1 MDKNINFDEARQ
13 SQLPFVELLINMGY
27 TYLSCAEVERQ
38 RDGNDSQFILTEI
51 ANKALMKINEY
62 EHDGITHKF
71 SEKDVADAVEELA
84 NLPLEGLIDTSKTV
98 YNMIMPT
105 SGGKTIKVFH
115 GGKTESKNFKYI
127 DFTHPEN
134 NDFHVTVEY
143 KAAGKMS
150 IRVDIVCFV
159 NGIPFAMIE
168 NKKSSQ
174 DVKVA
179 LNQHVRNQ
187 NPDHCP
193 KLFIYPQILV
203 GTNSKD
209 MRYGTTDTPAKFYA
223 KWKEKGTSLD
233 DQNTVARNLIAQA
246 IDFEIYTQLCN
257 DLNGSTKDHKQLL
270 ERTPTEQDRSVIALF
285 DKTRLLDLA
294 KNYILYDAG
303 KKKIMR
309 YQQYFAIKKI
319 LQRIE
324 QTEKTSNGQRRQGGI
339 VWHTQGSGKSLT
351 MVMFV
356 RALIEDP
363 TIINPRIIIV
373 TDRVDLDK
381 QINGTFENAGLKKNV
396 ERATSGEDLLKH
408 IKEKNSS
415 IITTLVHKFH
425 AAGKKRA
432 GFEDTDENIFVL
444 IDEGHRTQGGEANL
458 EMNKVLPNACYI
470 AFTGTPLLKN
480 EQSANKFGSFIDKY
494 TIDDALA
501 DEIVLPL
508 IYEGRFVDLH
518 QDKEEIDR
526 LTERVTADLT
536 DSEKK
541 QLQKY
546 VETKIIKD
554 NPKRITEIA
563 YDIERHYLE
572 RFAGTGL
579 KAQIVAPSKYS
590 AILFQKY
597 FESTGKINTAIVISD
612 ENGIIDEEDDHKKTV
627 DQYLQNIKNKY
638 QSLKTY
644 EDDVTRSFVANEDGI
659 EMLIVVDK
667 LLTGFDAPRDTVLY
681 LAKELHDH
689 NLLQAIARVNRIFDN
704 PAYAKTSGFIIDYS
718 ENAENIHSAMEL
730 FGNYDQ
736 DDVHSALIDVTEK
749 INELEQNYGELHD
762 IFNGVAKDEEAYLQK
777 LSEETDRRIYYDALN
792 KFIKTFNE
800 CMTLQDFPQK
810 FPRVDLYRIELT
822 KYVELRKSANLR
834 YGESTDFSEHKL
846 ALIKIMDENI
856 KADEAEVLTKEIDIT
871 NRAEF
876 DKAIEEIGSTK
887 SQAEAIAA
895 QTERTI
901 SERFESDPIFY
912 TKFSQKISKILE
924 EMRQK
929 KLADI
934 DALRQLKLIKDDVLD
949 KKGDELPANIEKSE
963 AAAILYRNFED
974 ELREIIPSA
983 DAYEQIIIG
992 LSEVI
997 KQSTVIDWWKNF
1009 EIKRQIKNNI
1019 DDYLYDEVKVN
1030 MGFDLNSET
1039 IQMVIDSAIELA
1051 QYNTDEFNK

>member
-27 TYLSCAEVERQ
+27 TYLSCEEIEKQ
-38 RDGNDSQFILTEI
+38 REGNDSQFILTNI
-51 ANKALMKINEY
+51 ANKALMRINEY
-62 EHDGITHKF
+62 EHQGIIHKF
-71 SEKDVADAVEELA
+71 SEKDVNDAVEELA
-84 NLPLEGLIDTSKTV
+84 NLQLEGLLDTSKTV

-127 DFTHPEN
+127 DFARPQN
-134 NDFHVTVEY
+134 NDFHVTVEF
-143 KAAGKMS
+143 KASGKMS

-193 KLFIYPQILV
+193 KLFIYPQILI
-203 GTNSKD
+203 GTNGKD
-209 MRYGTTDTPAKFYA
+209 IRYGTTDTPAKFYA
-223 KWKEKGTSLD
+223 KWKEKTVSMD
-233 DQNTVARNLIAQA
+233 EQNNKAQQLISQA
-246 IDFEIYTQLCN
+246 IETETYTQICS
-257 DLNGSTKDHKQLL
+257 DLNGATKGHQQLL
-270 ERTPTEQDRSVIALF
+270 KRTPTEQDRSVIALF
-285 DKTRLLDLA
+285 DKARLLDLA
-294 KNYILYDAG
+294 KNFILYDAG
-303 KKKIMR
+303 KKKVMR

-319 LQRIE
+319 LARID
-324 QTEKTSNGQRRQGGI
+324 QKVRTPNGQRRQGGI

-363 TIINPRIIIV
+363 NITNPRIIIV

-381 QINGTFENAGLKKNV
+381 QIKGTFENAGLKKNV

-408 IKEKNSS
+408 IQKKNSS

-458 EMNKVLPNACYI
+458 EMNRVLPNACYI

-480 EQSANKFGSFIDKY
+480 EQSANKFGTFIDKY

-518 QDKEEIDR
+518 QDKQEIDKFFDR
-526 LTERVTADLT
+526 ISSGLSDN
-536 DSEKK
+536 DKK
-541 QLQKY
+541 QLQKHA
-546 VETKIIKD
+546 ETKIIRD
-554 NPKRITEIA
+554 NYKRINEIA
-563 YDIERHYLE
+563 YDIEKHYLE

-597 FESTGKINTAIVISD
+597 FETSGKIKTAIVISD
-612 ENGIIDEEDDHKKTV
+612 ENGIIDEEDDHKKSV
-627 DQYLQNIKNKY
+627 DQYLQKVKDKY
-638 QSLKTY
+638 QSLKSY
-644 EDDVTRSFVANEDGI
+644 EDDVTRSFVNNEDGI
-659 EMLIVVDK
+659 EILIVVDK

-704 PAYAKTSGFIIDYS
+704 PNYAKTSGFIIDYS

-736 DDVHSALIDVTEK
+736 EDVQSALIDVNQK

-762 IFNGVAKDEEAYLQK
+762 IFNGVAKDEEAYLQH
-777 LSEETDRRIYYDALN
+777 LEEESDRRIYYDSLN

-800 CMTLQDFPQK
+800 CMTLQDFAQK
-810 FPRVDLYRIELT
+810 FPRVELYRSELK

-834 YGESTDFSEHKL
+834 YGENTDFSEYKL

-871 NRAEF
+871 NRVEF
-876 DKAIEEIGSTK
+876 DEAIEELGTSK

-901 SERFESDPIFY
+901 TERFESDPIFY
-912 TKFSQKISKILE
+912 TRFSQKISKILE

-934 DALRQLKLIKDDVLD
+934 DALRQLKLIKDDVLN
-949 KKGDELPANIEKSE
+949 KRGDQLPAEIEKTE
-963 AAAILYRNFED
+963 AASILYRNFED
-974 ELREIIPSA
+974 ELA
-983 DAYEQIIIG
+983 
-992 LSEVI
+992 EVI
-997 KQSTVIDWWKNF
+997 PDENAFEKIILELTEVIRRSTVIDWWKNY
-1009 EIKRQIKNNI
+1009 EIKRQIKNNL

-1030 MGFDLNSET
+1030 MGYDLDSEV
-1039 IQMVIDSAIELA
+1039 IQMIIDGVIELA
-1051 QYNTDEFNK
+1051 QYNTEVFNK

>member
-13 SQLPFVELLINMGY
+13 SQLPFVELLVNMGY
-27 TYLSCAEVERQ
+27 AYMSCEEIEKQ
-38 RDGNDSQFILTEI
+38 RDGNDSQFILTGI
-51 ANKALMKINEY
+51 ANNALMRINKY
-62 EHDGITHKF
+62 EHGGTTHKF
-71 SEKDVADAVEELA
+71 SEKDVNDAVEELA
-84 NLPLEGLIDTSKTV
+84 NLQLEGLLDTSKTV

-127 DFTHPEN
+127 DFAHPEN

-143 KAAGKMS
+143 KASGKMS

-193 KLFIYPQILV
+193 KLFIYPQILI
-203 GTNSKD
+203 GTNGKD

-223 KWKEKGTSLD
+223 KWKEKTVPLD
-233 DQNTVARNLIAQA
+233 EQNNEVQQLISQA
-246 IDFEIYTQLCN
+246 IDTKTYTQICN
-257 DLNGSTKDHKQLL
+257 DLNGATKGHQQLL
-270 ERTPTEQDRSVIALF
+270 KRTPTEQDRSVIALF
-285 DKTRLLDLA
+285 DKARILDLA
-294 KNYILYDAG
+294 KNFILYDAG
-303 KKKIMR
+303 KKKVMR

-319 LQRIE
+319 LERIE
-324 QTEKTSNGQRRQGGI
+324 QKETTPNGQRRQGGI

-363 TIINPRIIIV
+363 NITNPRIIIV

-381 QINGTFENAGLKKNV
+381 QIKGTFENAGLKKNV

-408 IKEKNSS
+408 IQQKNSS

-432 GFEDTDENIFVL
+432 GFEDTNENIFVL

-480 EQSANKFGSFIDKY
+480 EQSANKFGTFIDKY

-518 QDKEEIDR
+518 QDKQEIDR
-526 LTERVTADLT
+526 LTERITADL
-536 DSEKK
+536 SEAEKK

-563 YDIERHYLE
+563 YDVEKHYLE

-597 FESTGKINTAIVISD
+597 FETSGKINTAIVISD
-612 ENGIIDEEDDHKKTV
+612 ENGIIDEEDDHKKSV
-627 DQYLQNIKNKY
+627 DQYLQKVKDKY
-638 QSLKTY
+638 QSLKSY
-644 EDDVTRSFVANEDGI
+644 EDDVTRSFVNNEDGI
-659 EMLIVVDK
+659 EILIVVDK

-736 DDVHSALIDVTEK
+736 EDVQSALIDVTQK

-762 IFNGVAKDEEAYLQK
+762 IFNGVAKDEEAYLQH
-777 LSEETDRRIYYDALN
+777 LEEESDRRIYYDSLN

-800 CMTLQDFPQK
+800 CMTLQDFAQK
-810 FPRVDLYRIELT
+810 FPRVDLYRTELK

-834 YGESTDFSEHKL
+834 YGESTDFTEYKL

-876 DKAIEEIGSTK
+876 DEAIEELGTSK

-901 SERFESDPIFY
+901 TERFESDPIFY
-912 TKFSQKISKILE
+912 MRFSQKISKILE

-934 DALRQLKLIKDDVLD
+934 DALRQLKLIKDDVLNKRD
-949 KKGDELPANIEKSE
+949 DELPEAIEKSE
-963 AAAILYRNFED
+963 AASILYRNFET
-974 ELREIIPSA
+974 E
-983 DAYEQIIIG
+983 
-992 LSEVI
+992 LSEAISDDDAFERIILGLTEVI
-997 KQSTVIDWWKNF
+997 QRSTVIDWWKNF
-1009 EIKRQIKNNI
+1009 EIKRQMKNNI

-1030 MGFDLNSET
+1030 MDYDLDSET
-1039 IQMVIDSAIELA
+1039 IQMIIDGAIELA
-1051 QYNTDEFNK
+1051 QYNTEVFSK